1 MDHFIYIPLKTNQSF
16 HTLNHLLNFQAGIRK
31 QFTNSEKEVLQT
43 VILKREQTAQE
54 VAESQLA
61 MNGSN
66 GHLSTGKFQSHR
78 PHC

>member
-1 MDHFIYIPLKTNQSF
+1 MYYVLQFQFLLLSF
-16 HTLNHLLNFQAGIRK
+16 RLFFVSHPCQAGIRK

-54 VAESQLA
+54 VADSQLT

-66 GHLSTGKFQSHR
+66 GHLSTGKL
-78 PHC
+78 PG